1 MTAATGTTTMVR
13 ALNAALRTALESDP
27 RVLVA
32 GLDPDRPGGV
42 PLVTDGL
49 REDFG
54 RRRVI
59 DGPIAESAVVGTA
72 VGLALR
78 GYRPVVE
85 IRFDGFVRPSFDR
98 TVSRLAELHAGSN
111 GRLTAPL
118 VLRVPYAGGS
128 GAGGRHSDSPEA
140 YFAHTAGLRV
150 VTPSTPHD
158 AYWMLRKAIA
168 CDDPVVLLEPMRR
181 YWDNGPIDPDA
192 EPLPLHGARVV
203 RTGRDATLAA
213 YGPAVRVCLEAA
225 AVAATEGRELEVV
238 DLRSLSPLDF
248 TALRAS
254 VRKTGRLVLVHEAPV
269 FMGLGAEIAARLT
282 EDCFPYLEAP
292 VLRVGG
298 RPSPHPSAR
307 FEDGCLPRP
316 DGVLEALDRA
326 LAY

>member
-1 MTAATGTTTMVR
+1 MRAVPGTTTMAR
-13 ALNAALRTALESDP
+13 ALNAALRAALAGDP

-32 GLDPDRPGGV
+32 GRHPGRSGSACQ
-42 PLVTDGL
+42 VTDGL
-49 REDFG
+49 REEFG
-54 RRRVI
+54 PRRIVE
-59 DGPIAESAVVGTA
+59 GPLAESAVVGTA

-85 IRFDGFVRPSFDR
+85 IRFDGFVHPAFDQM
-98 TVSRLAELHAGSN
+98 VGQLARLHARSA
-111 GRLTAPL
+111 GRLTVPL
-118 VLRVPYAGGS
+118 VIRVPYAGGT
-128 GAGGRHSDSPEA
+128 GASEHHSESPEA
-140 YFAHTAGLRV
+140 YFAHTPGLRV

-168 CDDPVVLLEPMRR
+168 CDDPVVLLEPRRR
-181 YWDNGPIDPDA
+181 YWDNGPIDPDT

-225 AVAATEGRELEVV
+225 AVAASEGHELEVV

-248 TALRAS
+248 TALRTS

-298 RPSPHPSAR
+298 RTSSHPSAR
-307 FEDGCLPRP
+307 AEEDCLPSP
-316 DGVLEALDRA
+316 DRVLEALDRA